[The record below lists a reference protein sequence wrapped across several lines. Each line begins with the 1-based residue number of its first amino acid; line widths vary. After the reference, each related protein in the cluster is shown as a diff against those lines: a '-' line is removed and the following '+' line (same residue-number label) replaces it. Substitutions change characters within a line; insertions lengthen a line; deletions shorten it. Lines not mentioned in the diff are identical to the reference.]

1 MTDGNF
7 LARLA
12 QLMQIDLDA
21 IGAAYELKPGVMDS
35 MLVLEVIALIDE
47 TYGVTLQ
54 ADALMKCRSVGEI
67 LGLIDKAKSA

>member
-12 QLMQIDLDA
+12 QLMQIDPEA
-21 IGAAYELKPGVMDS
+21 IGATYELKPGVMDS

-47 TYGVTLQ
+47 THGVTLQ
-54 ADALMKCRSVGEI
+54 ADELMKCRSVGAI
-67 LGLIDKAKSA
+67 QDLIAKAKAG